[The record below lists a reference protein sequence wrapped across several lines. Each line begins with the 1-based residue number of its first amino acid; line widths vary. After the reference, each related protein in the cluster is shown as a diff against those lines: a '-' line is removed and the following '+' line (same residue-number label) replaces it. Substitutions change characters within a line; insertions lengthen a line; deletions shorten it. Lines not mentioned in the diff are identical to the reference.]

1 MLSIAVFMPNRDELS
16 PPSANPHCA
25 KGLEGTGSI
34 SIGSNPC
41 FICTDRVACS
51 TMRRTHV
58 TWISGQSSKQ
68 IPASRRSSG
77 LLREYLIEQE
87 IDEHARDGHVHPER
101 PGPTRNPPVLIE
113 PFAQPAHESGQNHR
127 NDHDSQ
133 KRIVFGLSNP

>member
-1 MLSIAVFMPNRDELS
+1 MLSIAVFMPNWDELS

-25 KGLEGTGSI
+25 KGLEGTASI
-34 SIGSNPC
+34 SIGSDPS
-41 FICTDRVACS
+41 FICTSRVACS

-58 TWISGQSSKQ
+58 TWISGQSSERIPKKL
-68 IPASRRSSG
+68 IPASRRSSW

-113 PFAQPAHESGQNHR
+113 PFAQPAHECGQNHR

-133 KRIVFGLSNP
+133 KSMR